1 MRLPFDPNHLEAP
14 LGVVIAAY
22 ATLASVGMAMWQWLG
37 TALAQIPTPDQ
48 VSGWQERD
56 VYLCTAIAAVIGVG
70 VILRWVATKMLKSEA
85 DSTAAMQAQA
95 ASNDNVARAIVGLTN
110 RIDGVVMQSVQR
122 AMDDTFQPGAPNL
135 NSRRNHP

>member
-22 ATLASVGMAMWQWLG
+22 ATLASVGMAVWQWLG

-48 VSGWQERD
+48 VSGWHERD
-56 VYLCTAIAAVIGVG
+56 VYLCTAIAAVLGVG
-70 VILRWVATKMLKSEA
+70 VILRWVAAKMLKSEA

-122 AMDDTFQPGAPNL
+122 AMDDTFQPGDPNI